1 MRGIEPPQF
10 AWEAK
15 TLPLS
20 YIRVTSP
27 FPERLLNYFILPASQ
42 AGVPAMELA
51 VHAGQAAACAT
62 PEPADQC
69 SHDRSL
75 PSYCSGQRILRTMRS
90 FRLIILP

>member
-1 MRGIEPPQF
+1 MRGIEPPFF

-27 FPERLLNYFILPASQ
+27 FPGRLLKLPASQ
-42 AGVPAMELA
+42 AGVPAMKLP
-51 VHAGQAAACAT
+51 VHAGEAAARAT

-69 SHDRSL
+69 PHGRSL
-75 PSYCSGQRILRTMRS
+75 HSYCSGQRVPCTMRS